1 LQSKEPEIIIKK
13 NQTFLIQINFKFCIL
28 VLNKP
33 KNHKGDVMKNKARN
47 FATRD
52 LIRRKNVL
60 ATKIKKM
67 SIDLKYLADHIKS
80 L

>member
-1 LQSKEPEIIIKK
+1 
-13 NQTFLIQINFKFCIL
+13 
-28 VLNKP
+28 
-33 KNHKGDVMKNKARN
+33 MKNKARN

-67 SIDLKYLADHIKS
+67 STDLKYLADHIKS